1 MRFDKYVMA
10 QMNKKM
16 ILEMIF
22 EKGPINRAEIARLS
36 GLSVPTVMKITD
48 EFSHSNLIRGVGKR
62 ESTGGRQPELLEINK
77 DAYCCL
83 GLDVGRNRIKV
94 AVMNL
99 AGEIGIK
106 KTILTGD
113 TLPPEV
119 LIYRMISLVREVL
132 DEMGNQR
139 SRLLGIGI
147 GMPGL
152 LDPDTGMVNFSPD
165 FGWEHVDLL
174 GRFKHEFSCHIV
186 IENANRVMA
195 LGERWFG
202 AGRNADN
209 FLCVNLGH
217 GIGSALVFG
226 GEVYHGNSGTSG
238 EIGHITLEKDGP
250 LCECGNHGCLEALAS
265 GRAIAR
271 QAGDLA
277 AKGKGRRIL
286 ELAGGKPENIEAE
299 TVFAAAR
306 EGDREAVK
314 LLDLAI
320 GYLGIAAASVVNLF
334 DPELIIFEGGLMK
347 SSDYLLPRL
356 KTEIRRH
363 QMRLAGRNVQIR
375 RGDLGEDI
383 TAVGAATLLMQ
394 NLVDSGGVVEINVS
408 LNQPYKETLTVF
420 ADLKE

>member
-16 ILEMIF
+16 ILEILF
-22 EKGPINRAEIARLS
+22 EYGPINRAEIARLS

-48 EFSHSNLIRGVGKR
+48 EFSHSSLIRGVGKR
-62 ESTGGRQPELLEINK
+62 ESTGGRQPELLEINR
-77 DAYCCL
+77 DACCCL

-94 AVMNL
+94 VVMNL
-99 AGEIGIK
+99 AGEIAIK
-106 KTILTGD
+106 RTILTGD

-132 DEMGNQR
+132 EETGR
-139 SRLLGIGI
+139 LKSRLLGIGI

-174 GRFKHEFSCHIV
+174 GRFRHEFPCHIV

-202 AGRNADN
+202 AGKKADN

-226 GEVYHGNSGTSG
+226 GEVYRGNSGTSG

-265 GRAIAR
+265 GRAIAK
-271 QAGDLA
+271 QAGAMA
-277 AKGKGRRIL
+277 AQGRGKRIL
-286 ELAGGKPENIEAE
+286 ELAGGKAEQIEAE
-299 TVFAAAR
+299 TVFAAAK
-306 EGDREAVK
+306 EGDREAEE
-314 LLDLAI
+314 LLDQAI
-320 GYLGIAAASVVNLF
+320 GYIGIAAAGVVNLF

-347 SSDYLLPRL
+347 SGDYLLPRL
-356 KTEIRRH
+356 KAEIRRH
-363 QMRLAGRNVQIR
+363 QMRLAGRNVQIL

-383 TAVGAATLLMQ
+383 TAMGAATLLLQ
-394 NLVDSGGVVEINVS
+394 NLVDNGGVMERES
-408 LNQPYKETLTVF
+408 
-420 ADLKE
+420 